1 MILDKEN
8 NEAEDEGKDDDDENE
23 DALCVLRRC
32 CLELLSALAAL
43 TAACLRH
50 RQGGEGEERNSR
62 RSLSNHIELISDGWT
77 LCEGMGTQNS
87 CCVYTYGVLC
97 NMCNVP

>member
-8 NEAEDEGKDDDDENE
+8 IATTDEAKDEAEKDGDE

-43 TAACLRH
+43 TAAYTYH
-50 RQGGEGEERNSR
+50 RQGGGR
-62 RSLSNHIELISDGWT
+62 RKKLLEVVVVAES
-77 LCEGMGTQNS
+77 
-87 CCVYTYGVLC
+87 Y
-97 NMCNVP
+97 